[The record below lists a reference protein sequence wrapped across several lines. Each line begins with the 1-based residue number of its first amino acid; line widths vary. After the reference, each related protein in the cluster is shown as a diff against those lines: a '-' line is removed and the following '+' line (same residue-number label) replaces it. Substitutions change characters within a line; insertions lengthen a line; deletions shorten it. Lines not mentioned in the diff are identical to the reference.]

1 VSQAGD
7 YGREFPDYRRRARG
21 ETVTEWNRERVLR
34 ELRSG
39 TLSDLESDYIEP
51 LLEEMRSVA
60 GRFDLLAEGCRES
73 SNPEM
78 EGMAQHL
85 DLAARMVDDLLE
97 EALEISLRRAVE
109 ENSWADP
116 LTLDAED

>member
-1 VSQAGD
+1 LV
-7 YGREFPDYRRRARG
+7 
-21 ETVTEWNRERVLR
+21 EWNRQKVLR
-34 ELRSG
+34 DLRSG

-51 LLEEMRSVA
+51 LLGELRTVT

-73 SNPEM
+73 DKPEL
-78 EGMAQHL
+78 EGMAQYL